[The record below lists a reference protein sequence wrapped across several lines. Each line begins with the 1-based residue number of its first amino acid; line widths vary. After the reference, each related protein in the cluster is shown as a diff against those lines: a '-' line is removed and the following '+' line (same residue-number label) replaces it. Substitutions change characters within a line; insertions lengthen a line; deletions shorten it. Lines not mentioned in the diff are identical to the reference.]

1 MKIGIISLGG
11 RSSLE
16 LAKECKKYF
25 DSVGI
30 LNLKDF
36 QVELSD
42 GKVNVHYTGEELEEY
57 DCLYVRGSYKYS
69 LLQRAITR
77 ALNKNTYMPIKPQA
91 FTIGHDKFLTLLE
104 LQKEKLSVP
113 KTYYAGTTNVAKEI
127 IKKVNYPIIVKLQE
141 GTHGKG
147 VMIAETIKSA
157 KTLLDLLEGFK
168 KPYIIQE
175 FVPTKGTSDIRA
187 IVCDNK
193 ILASYKRVAAEDE
206 IRTNVHSGGKREK
219 HELTKEEAK
228 LAIASAKTVGCSIC
242 GVDILNAKNP
252 SVIEINLSPCL
263 YSIEEISGVNA
274 LKKIAQS
281 LYNQTIDFKE
291 KREKKMMQKIKKKNG
306 KNGIH
311 PEDSEENL
319 KTNSSSKKKFS
330 LFNNFIPKSNPFAFA
345 KSKCFLACFRNLI
358 IIS

>member
-1 MKIGIISLGG
+1 MKIGIISLCG

-16 LAKECKKYF
+16 LAKECKRYF

-30 LNLKDF
+30 LDLRNFIVD
-36 QVELSD
+36 LSD
-42 GKVNVHYTGEELEEY
+42 GKINVQYSGEELEEY
-57 DCLYVRGSYKYS
+57 DCLYIRGSYKYS
-69 LLQRAITR
+69 LLQRSITR
-77 ALNKNTYMPIKPQA
+77 ALNKNTYMPIEPQA
-91 FTIGHDKFLTLLE
+91 FTIGHDKLLTLLE
-104 LQKEKLSVP
+104 LQKNKLAVP
-113 KTYYAGTTNVAKEI
+113 KTYYAGTTKAAKEI

-206 IRTNVHSGGKREK
+206 IRTNIHSGGKREK

-228 LAIASAKTVGCSIC
+228 LAIASAKIIGCGIC

-263 YSIEEISGVNA
+263 YSVEEISGVNV

-281 LYNQTIDFKE
+281 LYNQTINFKE
-291 KREKKMMQKIKKKNG
+291 KRERKMMQKIEKKNE
-306 KNGIH
+306 KNGSQSDG
-311 PEDSEENL
+311 EKEEEN
-319 KTNSSSKKKFS
+319 
-330 LFNNFIPKSNPFAFA
+330 SNT
-345 KSKCFLACFRNLI
+345 KR
-358 IIS
+358 

>member
-1 MKIGIISLGG
+1 MKIGVISLGG

-30 LNLKDF
+30 LDLRKF
-36 QVELSD
+36 TVELLD
-42 GKVNVHYTGEELEEY
+42 DKINVQYEGEELEEY
-57 DCLYVRGSYKYS
+57 DCLYVRGSFKYS
-69 LLQRAITR
+69 LMQRSITR
-77 ALNKNTYMPIKPQA
+77 ALNKKVYMPIEPQA
-91 FTIGHDKFLTLLE
+91 FTMGHDKLLTLLE
-104 LQKEKLSVP
+104 LQKNKIAVP
-113 KTYYAGTTNVAKEI
+113 KTYYAATTKTAKEI

-147 VMIAETIKSA
+147 VMIAETSKSA

-175 FVPTKGTSDIRA
+175 FVPTEGTSDIRA

-219 HELTKEEAK
+219 HELSKEESK
-228 LAIASAKTVGCSIC
+228 LAIASAKILGCNIC
-242 GVDILNAKNP
+242 GVDILNAKRP

-281 LYNQTIDFKE
+281 LYNQTINFQE
-291 KREKKMMQKIKKKNG
+291 KREKKVMQKIEKKKA
-306 KNGIH
+306 KNGIQ
-311 PEDSEENL
+311 SEGEKEGENSET
-319 KTNSSSKKKFS
+319 KSSSKKRFS
-330 LFNNFIPKSNPFAFA
+330 LFNNFIPKANPFAFA
-345 KSKCFLACFRNLI
+345 KSIFG
-358 IIS
+358 